1 MKKKKEYN
9 WLLFGILTIIAIFT
23 SLYVLKCLPGGKKM
37 FFRRCEIIFLLY
49 AFFCLHCFFEVN
61 SIYETMHKY
70 RWIIYFA
77 LLVFFVANCLNL
89 SSLGMFD
96 VYIQNGKGSEFINP
110 LFGRSRA
117 IRSDEWM
124 VNVPRVLSG
133 TYFNYSGI
141 NDVVNATRY
150 NSLVATGSIIRDYA
164 ILADPSKW
172 GYLLFGAE
180 YGLSFFWGYK
190 LIYGFAF
197 WYELFLILTKNKR
210 LLSIFGTS
218 LVWFSTFNMWWSI
231 VNQLISG
238 AAILVLF
245 FYFLKSKNSYIRLLI
260 GMALAIAGADY
271 CMNLY
276 PAWQVPMG
284 YIILSIMIWM
294 IITEKPWKTFCKKDW
309 LFFAVDVA
317 FMLSIILR
325 YLQVD
330 ATYMEAIQ
338 KTVYPG
344 SRVSY
349 GGNSIKKLLGYFY
362 VLFASLW
369 DIDNPC
375 EIGCFPVGF
384 PLAYI
389 LMADVLFKEKK
400 KNNLLFFLFVP
411 LVILTCYCTFELP
424 KIIAKVLLLTYSI
437 PARAVDYLGLL
448 LVIILIVCLSEVYEN
463 KVEINLLESTI
474 IVLIS
479 VCPAIAYSVSYTS
492 QKREI
497 VAIIFVG
504 ILAIISLISILSKVD
519 KKYFNFKISTVFVS
533 VCLTLNAMLVNPIM
547 VGVDVILSKPAAK
560 KVQEIAKKDHN
571 GKWIALDSLASSN
584 FLIACGAP
592 TINSTNFIPNFGL
605 WKKLD
610 PDNKY
615 EEVWNRYA
623 HMAVSLSQT
632 DESEFLVRAG
642 DFIACVL
649 SEEDLKKTGV
659 KYLFSQSEIMGSWE
673 DMVTEIYHE
682 DNVYIYQINYNS

>member
-1 MKKKKEYN
+1 M
-9 WLLFGILTIIAIFT
+9 
-23 SLYVLKCLPGGKKM
+23 
-37 FFRRCEIIFLLY
+37 
-49 AFFCLHCFFEVN
+49 
-61 SIYETMHKY
+61 
-70 RWIIYFA
+70 
-77 LLVFFVANCLNL
+77 
-89 SSLGMFD
+89 
-96 VYIQNGKGSEFINP
+96 
-110 LFGRSRA
+110 
-117 IRSDEWM
+117 
-124 VNVPRVLSG
+124 
-133 TYFNYSGI
+133 
-141 NDVVNATRY
+141 
-150 NSLVATGSIIRDYA
+150 
-164 ILADPSKW
+164 
-172 GYLLFGAE
+172 
-180 YGLSFFWGYK
+180 
-190 LIYGFAF
+190 
-197 WYELFLILTKNKR
+197 
-210 LLSIFGTS
+210 
-218 LVWFSTFNMWWSI
+218 VWFSTFNMWWSI

-260 GMALAIAGADY
+260 GMVLAIAGADY

-284 YIILSIMIWM
+284 YIILSIMVWM
-294 IITEKPWKTFCKKDW
+294 IINEKPWKTFSKKDW
-309 LFFAVDVA
+309 LFFVIDVL
-317 FMLSIILR
+317 FMISIILR

-330 ATYMEAIQ
+330 APYMEAIQ

-369 DIDNPC
+369 DIGNPC

-400 KNNLLFFLFVP
+400 KNNLLLFLLVP

-448 LVIILIVCLSEVYEN
+448 LVIIMIVCLSEVYEN
-463 KVEINLLESTI
+463 KVEINLLESAI

-479 VCPAIAYSVSYTS
+479 VCPALAYSVSYTS
-492 QKREI
+492 QKRVI

-547 VGVDVILSKPAAK
+547 VGVDAILSKPAAK

-571 GKWIALDSLASSN
+571 GKWIALNSLANSN

-592 TINSTNFIPNFGL
+592 TINSTNFIPNFSL
-605 WKKLD
+605 WEKLD
-610 PDNKY
+610 PEKKY
-615 EEVWNRYA
+615 EEVWNRYS
-623 HMAVSLSQT
+623 HMAVGLSDT
-632 DESEFLVRAG
+632 NESEFLVNAG
-642 DFIACVL
+642 DSITCVL
-649 SEEDLKKTGV
+649 SKEDMKKTGV
-659 KYLFSQSEIMGSWE
+659 KYLFSQSEILDTWKN
-673 DMVTEIYHE
+673 MVTEIYYE
-682 DNVYIYQINYNS
+682 DNVYIYQINYNN